1 MRAGEFQGELHQT
14 TGATFADPFHFT
26 CNSTSPDFNLI
37 FVMFHL
43 VLEPI
48 QCHFF
53 SFFHLVLIVVG
64 SEARQLKLVA
74 EMN

>member
-1 MRAGEFQGELHQT
+1 MNRNEIVTITDDVWTGRGKFQGELHQT

-43 VLEPI
+43 VLGPI
-48 QCHFF
+48 QCQFF
-53 SFFHLVLIVVG
+53 SSSSI
-64 SEARQLKLVA
+64 
-74 EMN
+74 